1 MTDSLQ
7 SVGSRQF
14 SRWHKA
20 AALAPALLL
29 LVYLPAQLMLR
40 CRFDGLLREACC
52 CPQKGGGD
60 GDRESQSSGPAVT
73 VKAQDCC
80 DREVAQPLRLK
91 AEAAGSAT
99 RAGAPVA
106 AVVALAMVVPPWGP
120 ASDRFNRAAQRH
132 GPVREGP
139 RIVLLKQAFLI

>member
-1 MTDSLQ
+1 
-7 SVGSRQF
+7 V
-14 SRWHKA
+14 
-20 AALAPALLL
+20 ALAPALLL

-52 CPQKGGGD
+52 CPSAGERQA
-60 GDRESQSSGPAVT
+60 SGPV

-80 DREVAQPLRLK
+80 DREVAQQVRPK
-91 AEAAGSAT
+91 AEAASSPT
-99 RAGAPVA
+99 RDVAPVA
-106 AVVALAMVVPPWGP
+106 AVVALATALPLGP
-120 ASDRFNRAAQRH
+120 TASDRLQRAAQRH